1 MKLYKKV
8 VPYVLTGAAMLMTGC
23 GAPEPHKDIIVAKQD
38 GTIYLDSNGDGD
50 VDRGIRFHGTDTA
63 SHCFYNYAMVGDT
76 LEYYVSKM
84 MDWDYQRVVGSNN
97 IGFAKINGYKETELS
112 AINRINQLR
121 SEIGQKKTRT
131 L

>member
-8 VPYVLTGAAMLMTGC
+8 VPYVLAGSALLMTGC
-23 GAPEPHKDIIVAKQD
+23 SAREPHKDVIVAKQN
-38 GTIYLDSNGDGD
+38 GTLYLDKNGDGV
-50 VDRGIRFHGTDTA
+50 VDRGIRFLETD
-63 SHCFYNYAMVGDT
+63 SVSNVFYNYAMVGDT

-84 MDWDYQRVVGSNN
+84 IDWDYLRVVGSNH
-97 IGFAKINGYKETELS
+97 IGVAKINGYKETELRT
-112 AINRINQLR
+112 INSINQLR

>member
-8 VPYVLTGAAMLMTGC
+8 VPYVLAGSALLMTGC
-23 GAPEPHKDIIVAKQD
+23 SAPEPHKDVIVAKQN
-38 GTIYLDSNGDGD
+38 GTLYLDKNGDGV
-50 VDRGIRFHGTDTA
+50 VDRGIRFLETDTA

-76 LEYYVSKM
+76 LEYYTSKM
-84 MDWDYQRVVGSNN
+84 TDWDYQRVVGSNN
-97 IGFAKINGYKETELS
+97 IGFAKINGYKETELRT
-112 AINRINQLR
+112 INRINQLR